1 APPLPREV
9 WLPSTQ
15 VLLARTRAGSAA
27 GLTLAVKGGHN
38 GEHHNHDD
46 VGSVV
51 VALGGVPVLA
61 DAGRPTYT
69 AQTFGPDRYRIWT
82 MRSDWHNVPT
92 IRGSVQ
98 GHGREYSARSVRSGD
113 DGMALDLAS
122 AYPRTDVRSWL
133 RTARLD
139 RAGGRVIVRD
149 AWLLDPADDPD
160 PTVLHLLLAG
170 AVTAGAGR
178 AEVVALDGA
187 GVLGLRWNPAQ
198 PARLRVRELD
208 DPLLRAVWGD
218 RLTRLDIDVTAI
230 GPIGSLELTC
240 EELR

>member
-1 APPLPREV
+1 M
-9 WLPSTQ
+9 
-15 VLLARTRAGSAA
+15 ARPEAGSAA

-51 VALGGVPVLA
+51 VAVDGAPVLV

-92 IRGSVQ
+92 IRGTLQ
-98 GHGREYSARSVRSGD
+98 GHGREYAARSVRAGD
-113 DGMALDLAS
+113 DGMVLDLAG

-133 RTARLD
+133 RTTRLD
-139 RAGGRVIVRD
+139 RATGRVTVRD
-149 AWLLDPADDPD
+149 AWLLDPADDPE

-170 AVTAGAGR
+170 PVTLGAGR
-178 AEVVALDGA
+178 ADVA
-187 GVLGLRWNPAQ
+187 GVLRLTWNPPV
-198 PARLRVRELD
+198 PAGLVIRELG
-208 DPLLRAVWGD
+208 DPLLREVWGP
-218 RLTRLDIDVTAI
+218 RLTRLDIDVTAL

-240 EELR
+240 EEHR